1 MASVCG
7 RGALAC
13 HNRVILCECGSRLI
27 DRVDGATNWAFVK
40 SVHQDGEKCPDWF
53 AGRSEESAARSW
65 AGIPLSL
72 SNESADTH
80 SVFTVCPC
88 LRTDSDIYSV
98 ICTSRRIFI
107 KTPFP
112 FVASLTSDSY
122 DFNLLILK
130 DYQSPADNG
139 GQLWFGIYLWQNIQS
154 RWPVNVPQKKSTSDK
169 TERQTETLGGGGR
182 TYLSGAGDVCLAS
195 GVAKSGCQH
204 FTKCQR
210 VRQSRLWRRS
220 LSWVSVVTFLAV
232 NQRNPSSMSRG

>member
-13 HNRVILCECGSRLI
+13 HNRVILCECGGRLI
-27 DRVDGATNWAFVK
+27 DRVAGATNWAFAK

-88 LRTDSDIYSV
+88 LRTVSDIYSV

-107 KTPFP
+107 KTPLP

-139 GQLWFGIYLWQNIQS
+139 EQLWFGIYLWQNIQS
-154 RWPVNVPQKKSTSDK
+154 RWPVNVPKKK
-169 TERQTETLGGGGR
+169 KKKEHR
-182 TYLSGAGDVCLAS
+182 
-195 GVAKSGCQH
+195 
-204 FTKCQR
+204 
-210 VRQSRLWRRS
+210 W
-220 LSWVSVVTFLAV
+220 
-232 NQRNPSSMSRG
+232 